1 MSKEDDKKIV
11 FFSHTTL
18 DKAELYHEPK
28 DIKLNAVCPECG
40 AVMKFKEGKYGEFL
54 GCSRYP
60 KCKHAEKIQII
71 GKII

>member
-1 MSKEDDKKIV
+1 M
-11 FFSHTTL
+11 
-18 DKAELYHEPK
+18 
-28 DIKLNAVCPECG
+28 KLNAVCPECG

-60 KCKHAEKIQII
+60 KCKHAEKIQVI